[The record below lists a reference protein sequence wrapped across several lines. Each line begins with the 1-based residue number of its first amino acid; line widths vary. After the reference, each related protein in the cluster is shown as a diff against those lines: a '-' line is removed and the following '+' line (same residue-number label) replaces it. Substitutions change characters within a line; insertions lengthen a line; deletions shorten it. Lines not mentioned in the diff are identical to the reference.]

1 MAFALC
7 PEWIYYDGCKENVLR
22 LHLRAQP
29 VVEVLKIF
37 PDGMGE
43 YEILFM
49 LRMAILWLYYYRC
62 KENVKRTFYTQNK
75 NIIKFVYFPSKTN
88 LAILHQLQLIIIT
101 HTSLRYRKL
110 PLVYFLP
117 A

>member
-49 LRMAILWLYYYRC
+49 LRMAIL
-62 KENVKRTFYTQNK
+62 
-75 NIIKFVYFPSKTN
+75 
-88 LAILHQLQLIIIT
+88 
-101 HTSLRYRKL
+101 
-110 PLVYFLP
+110 
-117 A
+117 